1 MFREKAADGLNL
13 TTRSDTPPPLCAD
26 CMKGKMTRLLFPSG
40 RNRATDIGQ
49 LIHSDVCG
57 PMQVTSPGGARYY
70 VIFKDDYSGWTVIHF
85 IQRKSEVEEKFKNY
99 SALLRVE
106 KGKAVNTLRTDR
118 GGEYVGKS
126 FNDWLESE
134 GIRHEMS
141 AAYTPQQNGVSE
153 RYNRTEME
161 STRCLLFA
169 RKVPIELWAEA
180 ANYSNYIRNRVLS
193 STGTVTPYEI
203 WLGKKPDLSHLR
215 IFGSQAFIHI
225 PDERRKKLD
234 EKSMEGF

>member
-1 MFREKAADGLNL
+1 MDIDNFFFFLSTAGSKEAEIKLWNERLGHISNTTIWKMFREKAADGLNL

-26 CMKGKMTRLLFPSG
+26 CMKGKMTRLPFPSG
-40 RNRATDIGQ
+40 RNRANDIGQ

-57 PMQVTSPGGARYY
+57 PMQVISPGGARYY

-85 IQRKSEVEEKFKNY
+85 IQCKSEVEEKFKNY
-99 SALLRVE
+99 TTRLRVE

-161 STRCLLFA
+161 STRCLLFT
-169 RKVPIELWAEA
+169 RKVKFFFL
-180 ANYSNYIRNRVLS
+180 VLQY
-193 STGTVTPYEI
+193 P
-203 WLGKKPDLSHLR
+203 PND
-215 IFGSQAFIHI
+215 
-225 PDERRKKLD
+225 
-234 EKSMEGF
+234 

>member
-26 CMKGKMTRLLFPSG
+26 CMKEKMTRLPFPSG
-40 RNRATDIGQ
+40 RNRADDIGQ

-57 PMQVTSPGGARYY
+57 PMQVISPGGARYY

-85 IQRKSEVEEKFKNY
+85 IQCKSEVEEKFKNY
-99 SALLRVE
+99 TTRLRVE

-169 RKVPIELWAEA
+169 RKVKFFFLCI
-180 ANYSNYIRNRVLS
+180 V
-193 STGTVTPYEI
+193 
-203 WLGKKPDLSHLR
+203 
-215 IFGSQAFIHI
+215 
-225 PDERRKKLD
+225 
-234 EKSMEGF
+234 